1 MFSMVMPRWRLIGL
15 LDLVKILDRKD
26 CGLKDVHKGLKRCTE
41 RPKKASPSGVNNYVT
56 AKN

>member
-1 MFSMVMPRWRLIGL
+1 MVMPRWRIIGL

-41 RPKKASPSGVNNYVT
+41 RSKKASSSGVNNYVT